1 MLAAQPSECI
11 RCFIDL
17 FNAGDLDTLLTDCYD
32 DDIVL
37 MVPGGEPVAG
47 KDGVRAVLE
56 SFLGMNGEIALLGSS
71 QIVNGDL
78 AVSLD
83 HWTLQPAEGDAL
95 EATTSDVLRRQADG
109 SWKYLIDNPFG
120 AAVVQPV

>member
-1 MLAAQPSECI
+1 M
-11 RCFIDL
+11 DL
-17 FNAGDLDTLLTDCYD
+17 FNAGDLDGLLADCYD
-32 DDIVL
+32 DEIVL
-37 MVPGGEPVAG
+37 MVPGGGPVTG
-47 KDGVRAVLE
+47 KDGVRQVLE
-56 SFLGMNGEIALLGSS
+56 GFLGMNGKIQLLGST
-71 QIVNGDL
+71 QIVNGDF

-95 EATTSDVLRRQADG
+95 EATTSDLLRRQADG